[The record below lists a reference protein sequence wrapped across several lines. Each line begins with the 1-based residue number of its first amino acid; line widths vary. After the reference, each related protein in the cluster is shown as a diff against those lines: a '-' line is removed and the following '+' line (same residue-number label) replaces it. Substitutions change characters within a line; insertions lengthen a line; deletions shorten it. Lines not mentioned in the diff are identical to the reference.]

1 MPEALP
7 GLGLLSEICIIHVH
21 NVFVAGSLFHGDGV
35 SQLVL
40 DVHSIFHPANSL
52 HFFRIKAALPFT
64 STLYSNRRGHESFAC
79 SALIHSSSGGN
90 WMLSVTTWRIPVPI
104 V

>member
-52 HFFRIKAALPFT
+52 HFFRIKAALPLHLNVVLQ
-64 STLYSNRRGHESFAC
+64 SPGPRKLR
-79 SALIHSSSGGN
+79 
-90 WMLSVTTWRIPVPI
+90 MLCVDPLL
-104 V
+104 